1 MQRREFLQAGAGI
14 AGGAALAPAAAAA
27 GKGGTRG
34 SSVPI
39 TTRYVDDPSLG
50 RRIPLNRERARQV
63 MEELGIDGL
72 VAAYTH
78 NVYYLSNTITTLTRF
93 GAEFPAFATFARD
106 PSQPSFLLTS
116 TGNTWETAN
125 GEREVP
131 EIIAM
136 SGALNWQDY
145 VNASPEKMRI
155 EPVSAGTVSKG
166 QGIKE
171 GGPFTA
177 RELAWKHAQETYLP
191 DSAPTP
197 AWALQRALKR
207 SGLLKGRIAV
217 DDMRIAWLLQSIGV
231 DTVTILPGD
240 NVFRRIR
247 VVKTPDELALMR
259 VAQEI
264 TQHSAEAMVRALEP
278 GMTFEQARTRFF
290 AESAARGAEPGF
302 LLLGIT
308 QGLLPDGVVQKGRS
322 YMLDC
327 SAHFKQYQGDFAR
340 TVMIGEPAGENLRRF
355 RAQQEGRHAAFEI
368 IKAGVSFREVER
380 VAREAL
386 IKAGMPKNVPV
397 VALHSVGLQH
407 GDDPARLDVPFDVR
421 AESVLE
427 ENMVVTLDLPF
438 IEIGTGAGHNEDML
452 RITRNGYELMNDP
465 RDPLLLV

>member
-125 GEREVP
+125 GDREVP

-290 AESAARGAEPGF
+290 AESAARGAELSPHRG
-302 LLLGIT
+302 
-308 QGLLPDGVVQKGRS
+308 
-322 YMLDC
+322 
-327 SAHFKQYQGDFAR
+327 
-340 TVMIGEPAGENLRRF
+340 
-355 RAQQEGRHAAFEI
+355 
-368 IKAGVSFREVER
+368 
-380 VAREAL
+380 
-386 IKAGMPKNVPV
+386 
-397 VALHSVGLQH
+397 
-407 GDDPARLDVPFDVR
+407 
-421 AESVLE
+421 
-427 ENMVVTLDLPF
+427 
-438 IEIGTGAGHNEDML
+438 
-452 RITRNGYELMNDP
+452 
-465 RDPLLLV
+465 

>member
-1 MQRREFLQAGAGI
+1 MQRREFLQAGAGMV
-14 AGGAALAPAAAAA
+14 GGAALTTPAAGAATGA
-27 GKGGTRG
+27 TAARRG
-34 SSVPI
+34 ASVAI
-39 TTRYVDDPSLG
+39 TTRYVDDPALG

-78 NVYYLSNTITTLTRF
+78 NVYYLSNTVTTLTRF
-93 GAEFPAFATFARD
+93 GAEFPSFATFARD
-106 PSQPSFLLTS
+106 PSQPSFLLS
-116 TGNTWETAN
+116 SAGNPWETAN

-145 VNASPEKMRI
+145 VHASPEKMRI
-155 EPVSAGTVSKG
+155 EPVSAGTVAKG
-166 QGIKE
+166 QGVRE
-171 GGPFTA
+171 GGPFTP

-191 DSAPTP
+191 ASAPTP

-231 DTVTILPGD
+231 DTVTIVPGD

-278 GMTFEQARTRFF
+278 GMSFEQARTRFF

-308 QGLLPDGVVQKGRS
+308 QGLLPDGVVQRGRS

-340 TVMIGEPAGENLRRF
+340 TVMIGEPSGENLRRF
-355 RAQQEGRHAAFEI
+355 RAQQEGGTPPSRSSRRACRSA
-368 IKAGVSFREVER
+368 KSSGWR
-380 VAREAL
+380 AR
-386 IKAGMPKNVPV
+386 
-397 VALHSVGLQH
+397 
-407 GDDPARLDVPFDVR
+407 R
-421 AESVLE
+421 
-427 ENMVVTLDLPF
+427 
-438 IEIGTGAGHNEDML
+438 
-452 RITRNGYELMNDP
+452 
-465 RDPLLLV
+465 